1 MTTIALAPLLSAV
14 LGTLAGGIGVTVAF
28 SVAVLG
34 VARFSDMRRM
44 GHSGASAAYGALAAA
59 AVLVALA
66 IVALGLVLVTSK

>member
-14 LGTLAGGIGVTVAF
+14 LGALAGGIGVTVAF

-34 VARFSDMRRM
+34 VARFSDMRGM
-44 GHSGASAAYGALAAA
+44 GRSGASAAYAALGAA